1 MSITFINHLN
11 QQKFPNVTTARP
23 KVHCRNES
31 KAMTTE
37 HQANKR
43 EKKSIK
49 LSTKT
54 DWKEIQ
60 SKYLNGAF
68 TLQII
73 DRSYISAFSMSE
85 SSSVFNI
92 FPIAYVQ
99 GKQLEK
105 YQELIILMW
114 FFYGN
119 YLLCGETNE
128 NRRVSIK

>member
-1 MSITFINHLN
+1 
-11 QQKFPNVTTARP
+11 
-23 KVHCRNES
+23 
-31 KAMTTE
+31 
-37 HQANKR
+37 
-43 EKKSIK
+43 
-49 LSTKT
+49 
-54 DWKEIQ
+54 
-60 SKYLNGAF
+60 
-68 TLQII
+68 
-73 DRSYISAFSMSE
+73 MSE

-128 NRRVSIK
+128 NRRVSIKWEPPVISNHIARGKQIEKQIKYFRSASAWYIIIHTYN